1 MLKMKKLNSEQV
13 KALLATIEDLIDIKL
28 LIREIVPKYNL
39 DDIKSEFFTSKI
51 ESLHQKLFP
60 FFSEFLNIKES
71 SSIRSSEDLKDI
83 ILDLVKKNMML
94 LISANASKKKLK
106 NIGVDPR
113 DVIVSGGPLF
123 PEDYKIVNPNLTDNA
138 FISIKKKCERLIN
151 ELKSQDWRD
160 KELVFIYEKDN
171 PTDLLIL
178 DKNDKISTIIGKK
191 MKTFELKSWKDIEN

>member
-1 MLKMKKLNSEQV
+1 MFKMKKLNSEQV
-13 KALLATIEDLIDIKL
+13 KALLAAIEDLIDIKL
-28 LIREIVPKYNL
+28 LIRDIVPNYNL
-39 DDIKSEFFTSKI
+39 DDIKYEFFTSKI

-60 FFSEFLNIKES
+60 FFSEYLNIEES
-71 SSIRSSEDLKDI
+71 SSIKSSEDPKTI
-83 ILDLVKKNMML
+83 ILEFVKNNKML

-123 PEDYKIVNPNLTDNA
+123 PEDYKIVNPNLTDIA
-138 FISIKKKCERLIN
+138 FMSIKKKCERIIN
-151 ELKSQDWRD
+151 ELKSQDWKD

-191 MKTFELKSWKDIEN
+191 MKIFELKSWKDLE